1 MARRTIKIN
10 LQARNP
16 EKFLTLCDDIVEKN
30 AELGAS
36 SPLADGQLLD
46 MSDFAVLAA
55 KARALREKALEHYAQ
70 AEAAMEESRRLIGIN
85 DGQTIDTPET
95 LLFYVN
101 RIKKWLLALSPV
113 NPKELSPWGFNVV
126 VGEAKNPK
134 KRKATT

>member
-16 EKFLTLCDDIVEKN
+16 EKFLTLCDDIIEQN
-30 AELGAS
+30 TSLGAS
-36 SPLADGQLLD
+36 SPLADGQLVD
-46 MSDFAVLAA
+46 MSDFAVLAT
-55 KARALREKALEHYAQ
+55 KARQHREKALEYYAL
-70 AEAAMEESRRLIGIN
+70 AEAEMEESRRLIGIN
-85 DGQTIDTPET
+85 DGQTVTTPGT
-95 LLFYVN
+95 LFFFAT

-134 KRKATT
+134 RRKGTN